1 MPTTSGP
8 RRRKKEHL
16 GALTE
21 AGRLFADRRLA
32 LGLTQSALA
41 DLAGVGISSV
51 RALEAGRVTVTL
63 GVTLQVLD
71 ALGLAAA
78 VGPRPTLRAVDEAV
92 VLARPT
98 GQGD

>member
-8 RRRKKEHL
+8 RRRRKEHL

-21 AGRLFADRRLA
+21 ARRLFLDRRLA

-51 RALEAGRVTVTL
+51 RALEAGQVTVTL
-63 GVTLQVLD
+63 GVTLQVLE

-78 VGPRPTLRAVDEAV
+78 VGPRPALRAVPEAV
-92 VLARPT
+92 VLAPAVGSR
-98 GQGD
+98 